1 MDMKERMTALLLQVN
16 EADEDALC
24 NKWMDLEPVLT
35 IADLLLLLKAA
46 DLDGAP
52 MFEPLRGMRMHYPG
66 EEEPMLLAA
75 AWMHETNLLKLA
87 QQVRLEGLG
96 LLEKRDSEVG
106 WKLALTPQ
114 GAHAVD
120 WWLGCLEDVG
130 LKHDEV
136 EPGAVRN
143 ARPYPPETPEAP
155 APSP

>member
-1 MDMKERMTALLLQVN
+1 METKERMTQLLLQVD
-16 EADEDALC
+16 EADEDDLC
-24 NKWMDLEPVLT
+24 SEWMDLEPVLT

-52 MFEPLRGMRMHYPG
+52 MFEPLMGLLMHSRGQETPNI
-66 EEEPMLLAA
+66 LSA

-87 QQVRLEGLG
+87 QQARLEGLG
-96 LLEKRDSEVG
+96 LLEKRESAER
-106 WKLALTPQ
+106 WELALTPK

-130 LKHDEV
+130 LKHDTL

-143 ARPYPPETPEAP
+143 ARPYPPETPETP
-155 APSP
+155 PPSP